1 MGAALACFL
10 ARDHGRQPVVFERD
24 ATYTRASSALSASS
38 IRQQFSTAVNV
49 RLSQHSLAFY
59 RRIGA
64 ELALPG
70 EPPTDIGL
78 VERGYLYLVPEAG
91 VDTLRRNHR
100 IQRELGADVA
110 LLDRAALAQRFPW
123 LAVDDIALGS
133 LGQSGEG
140 WFDGWSVLQAF
151 RRKAIACG
159 ARFVGAEVDSLLVAP
174 RAADR
179 VAGVRLADGTTAAFD
194 QVVLA
199 AGAWS
204 ARLLAPLGID
214 LPVRARKRDVF
225 VFDSPARLDGCPLV
239 IDPAGPWFRPE
250 GRLRGAGA
258 EGGAAAQRFLC
269 GAPPRGDDADDLPLD
284 AVDHGLFEDRLWP
297 LLAARVPALEAL
309 RPQGSWAGYYEM
321 NTFDHNGLVGP
332 WPGLQGL
339 SMICGFS
346 GHGMQQAPAAAG
358 ELARWIAAGAGR
370 SDLPSL
376 EPGRILRGEPLLEL
390 NVI

>member
-1 MGAALACFL
+1 MGAALACLL
-10 ARDHGRQPVVFERD
+10 ARDHALQPVVFERD
-24 ATYTRASSALSASS
+24 ASYTRASSALSASS

-49 RLSQHSLAFY
+49 RLSQRSLAFY
-59 RRIGA
+59 RRIGE

-70 EPPTDIGL
+70 EPAPDIGL
-78 VERGYLYLVPEAG
+78 VEHGYLYLVPESG
-91 VDTLRRNHR
+91 VETLRRNHH

-110 LLDRAALAQRFPW
+110 LLDRAALEQRYSW
-123 LAVDDIALGS
+123 LDTADIALGS

-159 ARFVGAEVDSLLVAP
+159 ARFVAAEVDSLVMAP
-174 RAADR
+174 RATDR
-179 VAGVRLADGTTAAFD
+179 IAGVRLADGSTATFD

-225 VFDSPARLDGCPLV
+225 VFDSPAQLDGCPLV

-250 GRLRGAGA
+250 GRLRGTRAD
-258 EGGAAAQRFLC
+258 GGGGAQRFLC

-284 AVDHGLFEDRLWP
+284 AVDHGLFEERLWP
-297 LLAARVPALEAL
+297 LLAARVPAFEAL

-332 WPGLQGL
+332 WPGLRGL

-358 ELARWIAAGAGR
+358 ELARWIAGGAGG